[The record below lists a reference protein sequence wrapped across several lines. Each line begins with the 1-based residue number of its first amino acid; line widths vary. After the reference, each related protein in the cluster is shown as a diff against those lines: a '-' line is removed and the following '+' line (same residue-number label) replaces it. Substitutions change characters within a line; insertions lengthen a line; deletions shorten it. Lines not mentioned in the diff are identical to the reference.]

1 MDDYPVRVAHTSERD
16 AVLNTLMLAFSGD
29 PCLRYVL
36 DTPEKLLKGFHDF
49 AVAMGGP
56 ALDEG
61 TAWLAE
67 DGAAAALWLPPNVTS
82 DREAMMAVI
91 GEFAREEKL
100 PVLGEVGDAIARYH
114 PEGPHWYLAM
124 IGVDP
129 ARQGR
134 GYGSAILRESLR
146 RCDEDG
152 VIAYLESSNPKNLPL
167 YERYGFE
174 AVGFVQ
180 PGDFPGVHP
189 MLRYPRRRDD
199 QGRPSLET

>member
-1 MDDYPVRVAHTSERD
+1 VGDYEVRVAQASERD
-16 AVLNTLMLAFSGD
+16 AVLDALMLAFSGD

-36 DTPEKLLKGFHDF
+36 DTPGKLLKGFRAF
-49 AVAMGGP
+49 AGAMGG
-56 ALDEG
+56 AGLDEG
-61 TAWLAE
+61 AAWLAH
-67 DGAAAALWLPPNVTS
+67 DAAAAALWLPPGVTP

-91 GEFAREEKL
+91 GELAPEEKL

-114 PEGPHWYLAM
+114 PEEPHWYLAM

-152 VIAYLESSNPKNLPL
+152 VVAYLESSNPRNVPL

-174 AVGFVQ
+174 VMGFVQ
-180 PGDFPGVHP
+180 PGDFPGIHP
-189 MLRYPRRRDD
+189 MVRRPRR
-199 QGRPSLET
+199 

>member
-1 MDDYPVRVAHTSERD
+1 MSHYGVRVAQASERD
-16 AVLNTLMLAFSGD
+16 AVLDTLMLAFSGD

-36 DTPEKLLKGFHDF
+36 DTPEKLLKGFHAF
-49 AVAMGGP
+49 AGAMGGA

-67 DGAAAALWLPPNVTS
+67 DAAAAALWLPPGVTS

-91 GEFAREEKL
+91 GELAREEKL
-100 PVLGEVGDAIARYH
+100 PVLGEVGETIAAYH
-114 PEGPHWYLAM
+114 PQEPHWYLAM

-146 RCDEDG
+146 RCDEEG
-152 VIAYLESSNPKNLPL
+152 VIAYLESSNPKNVPL
-167 YERYGFE
+167 YERHGFE
-174 AVGFVQ
+174 VIGFVQ
-180 PGDFPGVHP
+180 PADFPGINP
-189 MLRYPRRRDD
+189 MVRQPRR
-199 QGRPSLET
+199 

>member
-1 MDDYPVRVAHTSERD
+1 MGRETEEVAVGDYGVRVAEAAERD
-16 AVLNTLMLAFSGD
+16 AVLDTLMLAFSGD

-36 DTPEKLLKGFHDF
+36 DTPGKLLKGFHAF
-49 AVAMGGP
+49 AGAMGG
-56 ALDEG
+56 AGLDEG

-67 DGAAAALWLPPNVTS
+67 DAAAAALWLPPGVTS
-82 DREAMMAVI
+82 DREAMLAVV
-91 GEFAREEKL
+91 GELARAEKL
-100 PVLGEVGDAIARYH
+100 PVLGEVGDAIARHH
-114 PEGPHWYLAM
+114 PQEPHWYLAM

-152 VIAYLESSNPKNLPL
+152 VIAYLESSNPKNVPL
-167 YERYGFE
+167 YERWGFE
-174 AVGFVQ
+174 VVGFVQ

-189 MLRYPRRRDD
+189 MVRQPR
-199 QGRPSLET
+199 P